1 MAHQFGSRLIW
12 QEISPAPFESAWS
25 IFAKLQALNAMSP
38 RRVHSIIADP
48 SCKDANAHVL
58 AFRDSSWIDFD
69 RFSNVLGV
77 NESRLRAA
85 FLDQLGFAHLDQSG
99 RFGIKV
105 CRDCLEKGY
114 HSVFFELGFVDI
126 CPWHHKKLEPPC
138 DYCYSTVFRSGLKKG
153 LNQINGSHISTEVM
167 WQSQYSSCKHIQ
179 FNDGLVG
186 KLNGLSQVEEQS
198 IYERSAELL
207 RWWEIVST
215 NPELANFLSQNSFDD
230 RDEFRLRM
238 LFSAAELLAGK
249 CPWPVGIIRGL
260 VRTQRWF
267 ESKADAV
274 ESAGER
280 VPRASEWDIIY
291 RSVRR
296 HIFSRY
302 VRPHRGCWNELSS
315 YKYYDIRGLD
325 SDTCCPVS
333 LAYSA
338 WRMSVE
344 HLRNFEALKSK
355 KLRNNRIL
363 AMTLDGPQSAN
374 SIRAH
379 ASLLYAYFFSIWG
392 EILSHVG
399 IDSFAIADSYV
410 QWNSDLIA
418 AIFSPNLDSF
428 ESGESGGEWTLVF
441 SDPNVSQKK
450 SFASCCGRLKKT
462 DWMISSEVPYHW
474 TDMQG
479 SKGTDYGQPIFKL
492 KKNERGQRRA
502 SYKYICI

>member
-1 MAHQFGSRLIW
+1 MANQFALRLIW

-48 SCKDANAHVL
+48 SCKDVNAHVL

-105 CRDCLEKGY
+105 CRECLEKGY

-138 DYCYSTVFRSGLKKG
+138 DYCYSTVFRSGLKKS
-153 LNQINGSHISTEVM
+153 LNQINGSISTEVM
-167 WQSQYSSCKHIQ
+167 WQRQYSSCKHIQ

-207 RWWEIVST
+207 RWWEIVSA

-238 LFSAAELLAGK
+238 LFGAAELLAGK
-249 CPWPVGIIRGL
+249 CPWPVGITRGP
-260 VRTQRWF
+260 VRTQRWC
-267 ESKADAV
+267 ESKCDSADN
-274 ESAGER
+274 AGGR
-280 VPRASEWDIIY
+280 VPRASDWDVVY

-296 HIFSRY
+296 HIFSHY
-302 VRPHRGCWNELSS
+302 VRPHRDCWKELSS
-315 YKYYDIRGLD
+315 YCRSDTKRLD

-344 HLRNFEALKSK
+344 HLRNFEGLKSE
-355 KLRNNRIL
+355 KLRSHPVL
-363 AMTLDGPQSAN
+363 AMTLDRPQPTN

-392 EILSHVG
+392 EILHHAGVN
-399 IDSFAIADSYV
+399 SFAIADSNA
-410 QWNSDLIA
+410 QWNRDLIT
-418 AIFSPNLDSF
+418 AIYSPRGACN
-428 ESGESGGEWTLVF
+428 SGESGGEWTLVF
-441 SDPNVSQKK
+441 AEPTALQRK
-450 SFASCCGRLKKT
+450 SFVSCCGRSKQKY
-462 DWMISSEVPYHW
+462 WMISSEIQEYW
-474 TDMQG
+474 TDIWLG
-479 SKGTDYGQPIFKL
+479 DGRDYGQPIFKL
-492 KKNERGQRRA
+492 KKYERGRLRA
-502 SYKYICI
+502 SYKYICL